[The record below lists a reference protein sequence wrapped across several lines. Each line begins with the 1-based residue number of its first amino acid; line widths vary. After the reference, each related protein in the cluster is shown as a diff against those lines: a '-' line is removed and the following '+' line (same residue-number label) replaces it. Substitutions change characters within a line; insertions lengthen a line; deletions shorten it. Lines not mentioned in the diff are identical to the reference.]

1 MQSDLDKRRKKTLET
16 FEDEMGRIDETVRK
30 ERANAEDKLK
40 NDMLKAKETAGEI
53 RQTGKVP
60 KTCSCC

>member
-1 MQSDLDKRRKKTLET
+1 
-16 FEDEMGRIDETVRK
+16 MGRIDETVRK